1 MGALRLLVADGNE
14 IVRKGLCAFA
24 REQPGWEVAAEA
36 RDGREAVEF
45 AKQIR
50 PDVAIMDI
58 GLRGLNGLDATRH
71 IAKSGLPTKV
81 LLLTL
86 HDTEVL
92 LPQALEAGARG
103 YLAKSDTADDLV
115 SAVEALHQGGTYFT
129 ARVPAK
135 VLAGYVE
142 TLKNKRRARHK
153 KNSRLTYRQRE
164 VVQLVA
170 NGHSTKQVAE
180 VLEIST
186 KTAETHRANIM
197 RKIDCHTVSGLVLY
211 AVRNHIIEA

>member
-1 MGALRLLVADGNE
+1 MSALRLLVADGNE
-14 IVRKGLCAFA
+14 IVRKGLCALA

-36 RDGREAVEF
+36 RDGREAVQI

-50 PDVAIMDI
+50 PDVAIMDV
-58 GLRGLNGLDATRH
+58 GLERLNGLDATRH
-71 IAKSGLPTKV
+71 IARSGLHTKV

-86 HDTEVL
+86 HHDELL

-103 YLAKSDTADDLV
+103 FLAKSDTADDLV
-115 SAVEALHQGGTYFT
+115 LAVEALRQGGTYFT
-129 ARVPAK
+129 TRVAQE
-135 VLAGYVE
+135 VVDGYVE
-142 TLKNKRRARHK
+142 TLKKTGHAGRCPQ
-153 KNSRLTYRQRE
+153 LTTRQRE

-170 NGHSTKQVAE
+170 EGHSSKEIGAA
-180 VLEIST
+180 LGIST
-186 KTAETHRANIM
+186 KTADTHRANIM